1 MTNPLTAIFSSADG
15 NGGLIVHSVGS
26 SYTTYEGTSSNE
38 DGFLGLDGS
47 EVAGPDAVDF
57 SYEVSA
63 WETDHGQSIEIC
75 FLDGGDYWGYDK
87 EGGCITTATF
97 TGSEEFLHQPYNYE
111 GWHVFGAP
119 LNVESTMDDL
129 FLAGLSDY
137 TAGSDYVW
145 FNQAGGFGGGISYEF
160 GTAYFLGLNHDLVSF
175 TMGGEIL
182 SDADGTTG
190 FSGHS
195 LDRGWNLVSPKLV
208 RPVDVDML
216 TVTDD
221 LGTYTWAEAQLLG
234 IVSGEVL
241 GTDQTSNF
249 ESDSFHPWTGFWIHV
264 SKSCELNVAAH
275 AFDAAREDVV
285 SDEFTW
291 NMNIEAQPIEGDAR
305 GDIIKL
311 GLGENASNDI
321 KDGEDTEDIPV
332 ITMADS
338 YLDIYMKE
346 SNGMTYWKNTK
357 EMISPEEGQAWV
369 INGYSANSNSDV
381 QLSWT
386 MDELDAAYDVKMYIN
401 GDAIDMREETSVVV
415 STESLNNITVI
426 VGNDPLA
433 SGLATPAEFALT
445 DAYPNPF
452 NPVTS
457 MQLALDADGYTSVK
471 VYNLMG
477 QVVDVIH
484 EGMLNAGF
492 HKVTWNAE
500 VIPSGVYLVKVE
512 QGEKIAT
519 QKVMLMK

>member
-1 MTNPLTAIFSSADG
+1 LGGHNVSS
-15 NGGLIVHSVGS
+15 VSS
-26 SYTTYEGTSSNE
+26 SYTTYEGTDSN
-38 DGFLGLDGS
+38 DNGYAGAAGVDS
-47 EVAGPDAVDF
+47 NGPDAVDF
-57 SYEVSA
+57 SYSVTA
-63 WETDHGQSIEIC
+63 WETDHGQSITVC
-75 FLDGGDYWGYDK
+75 FEDAGDHWGYDK
-87 EGGCITTATF
+87 AESCMTTATF
-97 TGSEEFLHQPYNYE
+97 TGSEENLHHPYTYE
-111 GWHVFGAP
+111 GWHVFGSP
-119 LNVESTMDDL
+119 LYYVEAQFGGMMNSMDNL
-129 FLAGLSDY
+129 FNMGLSDY
-137 TAGSDYVW
+137 SEGSDYVW
-145 FNQAGGFGGGISYEF
+145 FSQDGAFGPNVLYNHGE
-160 GTAYFLGLNHDLVSF
+160 AYFLGLNHDLVSF
-175 TMGGEIL
+175 TMAGGVL
-182 SDADGTTG
+182 SSADGNIDEA
-190 FSGHS
+190 GHGLS
-195 LDRGWNLVSPKLV
+195 RGWNLVSPKLV

-221 LGTYTWAEAQLLG
+221 LGTHTWAEAQTLG

-249 ESDSFHPWTGFWIHV
+249 ESSSFHPWTGFWIHV
-264 SKSCELNVAAH
+264 SKSCVLNVAPH
-275 AFDAAREDVV
+275 ADFGAAKEI
-285 SDEFTW
+285 DELTW

-305 GDIIKL
+305 GDIIKI
-311 GLGENASNDI
+311 GLSEDASNDI

-381 QLSWT
+381 ELSWT
-386 MDELDAAYDVKMYIN
+386 MDELDVAYDIKMYIN

-415 STESLNNITVI
+415 SSESLNNITVI

-433 SGLATPAEFALT
+433 SGLTTPAEFALT

-457 MQLALDADGYTSVK
+457 MQLALDADGFTSVK

-500 VIPSGVYLVKVE
+500 VIPSGVYLVKVI